1 MLVSDLTIGKIAQL
15 SNVNP
20 FAVTVFNPVHV
31 VTSVQVLY
39 AANMKF
45 HMHTIVTSVPTRGA
59 YADES
64 YSSFTVK
71 GLKTSASFSGNC
83 MYKTGSEQQMIAYL
97 VIAVHFKKFFCFLA
111 ITDG

>member
-31 VTSVQVLY
+31 VTFQVLY

-45 HMHTIVTSVPTRGA
+45 HMHTIATSVPTRGA
-59 YADES
+59 YADET

-71 GLKTSASFSGNC
+71 GLKTNASFSGNC
-83 MYKTGSEQQMIAYL
+83 MYKTDSEQQMIAYL
-97 VIAVHFKKFFCFLA
+97 VIAVHFKKIFSAFLQ
-111 ITDG
+111 